1 MHQRISMTAML
12 ATACVLA
19 LMLAAEPLSARAQGA
34 TDAADGG
41 NAPKVTATTDASPAS
56 ASTDAKSGS
65 ITVEFLDADGK
76 KVTTKDG
83 GSIALYRVAALEPS
97 TGAPRFD
104 FTMGDFAKTTT
115 VHEIASLTEQE
126 LMNQSE
132 RISASLMSEIAQGGY
147 QPFATATIESSEA
160 RFTLVPEGLYLVC
173 QRTTANGDA
182 EMVPFMVTVP
192 EADGSYE
199 VMARP
204 KPVTEPRPSVDPNK
218 GGNKGEDNEKGED
231 ENRGEKD
238 PSTSPSNSPSTSTS
252 PSSTPGAGSE
262 TIHTSANGSPT
273 VGTSSGTRGV
283 QPATGDTSIPWAP
296 VLLCGLAGIGVGAH
310 LLRIHDES

>member
-1 MHQRISMTAML
+1 MHQRISRTAML
-12 ATACVLA
+12 ATACVMA
-19 LMLAAEPLSARAQGA
+19 LMLAVAPLSARAQGA
-34 TDAADGG
+34 TDTAGSG
-41 NAPKVTATTDASPAS
+41 NAPKVTTATGTSPAS

-97 TGAPRFD
+97 SGSPRFD
-104 FTMGDFAKTTT
+104 FTLGDVAKTTT

-132 RISASLMSEIAQGGY
+132 RISASLMSEIVQGGY

-173 QRTTANGDA
+173 QRTTANEDT
-182 EMVPFMVTVP
+182 EMAPFMVTVP

-231 ENRGEKD
+231 KNRDEKD
-238 PSTSPSNSPSTSTS
+238 PSTSTS